1 MRMPSAVRPC
11 RRTAWQRGAS
21 VLRVIIRSTAALL
34 IFGAVPLAH
43 AAGPAAA
50 TAGTNIGNAAQLT
63 TSATGTI
70 TSGSD
75 DWWVIYPQTPGEKVT
90 VTIQN
95 NGSPSC
101 AIEAKLDSTNGAD
114 ENLVAAEIQ
123 PGASGQLQRSA
134 FGSDRYYVEVEPFD
148 CSSSAPYKITLNAG
162 GGGTPPDP
170 AHGTIAAGTSIGDA
184 WPPLQGHTTYPAMLA
199 NQDSGDWYVLYK
211 KPGTALASIRVQDAT
226 VDGPGS
232 CAIAVTLYNTDGADG
247 PISGHDIQV
256 NGSATFSVPGSEI
269 IDPQGRYFLQVQGFD
284 CGAGGADYTIE
295 PESAAQWG
303 SPARAKA
310 SRVTAGLS
318 IGGAWPPLQG
328 AISYHHTLATP
339 DSEDWYVLYKKPD
352 TSLASIRVQDATV
365 DGPGSCAIAVTLYN
379 TDGADGPIS
388 GNDIQVNGSATF
400 SVPGSE
406 IIDPQGRYFL
416 QVQGFDCGTG
426 GADYTIEPESAAQ
439 WGSPARA
446 KASRVTAGLSI
457 GGAWPPLQGAISY
470 HHTLATPDSED
481 WYVLY
486 KKPDTSLASI
496 RVQDATVDG
505 PGSCAIAVTL
515 YNTDGANGP
524 ISGHDIQVNG
534 SATFSVP
541 GSETID
547 PQGRYFL
554 QVQGFDC
561 GTGGADYTIETE
573 PAAQWA
579 SPARPASRLLPGGPR
594 KAAAGGPLVGSVH
607 YRGSLVTATSRQ
619 WTYFQVNGLTPVTV
633 HVEDTTLGGDSCE
646 AITVTLQNAK
656 GSTVDAAQLGD
667 NGASSMRVARA
678 GTYLLRLTVAEECSP
693 SAPVNAI
700 VFLAPA
706 RGLRGPVL
714 KVSDLTL
721 PQGVAHR
728 AYRAPIKIAGRV
740 TRRAFTAETA
750 LPPGLR
756 LNSKTG
762 VITGK
767 PTIAGKYTFLV
778 KIPDSAKPH
787 HSVTDLFQLTIS

>member
-1 MRMPSAVRPC
+1 MAE
-11 RRTAWQRGAS
+11 GAS
-21 VLRVIIRSTAALL
+21 VLKVIIRSTAALL

-184 WPPLQGHTTYPAMLA
+184 WPPLQGHTTYPATLA

-226 VDGPGS
+226 V
-232 CAIAVTLYNTDGADG
+232 A
-247 PISGHDIQV
+247 
-256 NGSATFSVPGSEI
+256 
-269 IDPQGRYFLQVQGFD
+269 
-284 CGAGGADYTIE
+284 
-295 PESAAQWG
+295 
-303 SPARAKA
+303 
-310 SRVTAGLS
+310 
-318 IGGAWPPLQG
+318 
-328 AISYHHTLATP
+328 
-339 DSEDWYVLYKKPD
+339 
-352 TSLASIRVQDATV
+352 
-365 DGPGSCAIAVTLYN
+365 GPGSCAIAVTLYN

-515 YNTDGANGP
+515 YNTNGASGP
-524 ISGHDIQVNG
+524 ISGNDIQVNG

-561 GTGGADYTIETE
+561 GTGGADYTIEPE

-778 KIPDSAKPH
+778 KITDSAKPH

>member
-75 DWWVIYPQTPGEKVT
+75 DWRVIYPQTPGEKVT

-162 GGGTPPDP
+162 GGGKPPDP
-170 AHGTIAAGTSIGDA
+170 AHGSIAAGTSIGDA
-184 WPPLQGHTTYPAMLA
+184 WPPLQGHTTYPATLA

-226 VDGPGS
+226 V
-232 CAIAVTLYNTDGADG
+232 A
-247 PISGHDIQV
+247 
-256 NGSATFSVPGSEI
+256 
-269 IDPQGRYFLQVQGFD
+269 
-284 CGAGGADYTIE
+284 
-295 PESAAQWG
+295 
-303 SPARAKA
+303 
-310 SRVTAGLS
+310 
-318 IGGAWPPLQG
+318 
-328 AISYHHTLATP
+328 
-339 DSEDWYVLYKKPD
+339 
-352 TSLASIRVQDATV
+352 
-365 DGPGSCAIAVTLYN
+365 
-379 TDGADGPIS
+379 
-388 GNDIQVNGSATF
+388 
-400 SVPGSE
+400 
-406 IIDPQGRYFL
+406 
-416 QVQGFDCGTG
+416 
-426 GADYTIEPESAAQ
+426 
-439 WGSPARA
+439 
-446 KASRVTAGLSI
+446 
-457 GGAWPPLQGAISY
+457 
-470 HHTLATPDSED
+470 
-481 WYVLY
+481 
-486 KKPDTSLASI
+486 
-496 RVQDATVDG
+496 G

-561 GTGGADYTIETE
+561 GTGGADYTIEPE

-633 HVEDTTLGGDSCE
+633 HAEDTTLGGDSCE

-778 KIPDSAKPH
+778 KITDSAKPH